1 MPDYDVVEI
10 KAFVPAK
17 DFELSKKFYSDIG
30 FDLIWSD
37 GDLAYFKAQSSSFL
51 LQNYYVKE
59 HADSFVMHFLVK
71 NSDDWWSRIKSN
83 NVVEKYGIRLG
94 EPEDREWGLRDFTLF
109 DPTGVLWRIGNAI
122 NKT

>member
-37 GDLAYFKAQSSSFL
+37 GDLAYF
-51 LQNYYVKE
+51 
-59 HADSFVMHFLVK
+59 
-71 NSDDWWSRIKSN
+71 
-83 NVVEKYGIRLG
+83 
-94 EPEDREWGLRDFTLF
+94 
-109 DPTGVLWRIGNAI
+109 
-122 NKT
+122 